1 MRREL
6 FSSDVCTQTQS
17 FEFRMYLSYAVT
29 HDPSERP
36 SASNLAPYFGV
47 KKCKPLRKV
56 LDNQHNSVNI
66 FEKGVC
72 SRSL

>member
-47 KKCKPLRKV
+47 SKYKPNKEGAR
-56 LDNQHNSVNI
+56 
-66 FEKGVC
+66 
-72 SRSL
+72 

>member
-36 SASNLAPYFGV
+36 YFGV
-47 KKCKPLRKV
+47 NKYKP
-56 LDNQHNSVNI
+56 
-66 FEKGVC
+66 
-72 SRSL
+72 

>member
-1 MRREL
+1 
-6 FSSDVCTQTQS
+6 
-17 FEFRMYLSYAVT
+17 MYLSYAVT

-36 SASNLAPYFGV
+36 SASKLAPYFGV
-47 KKCKPLRKV
+47 KNVIPIKEGGQV
-56 LDNQHNSVNI
+56 LDNQHNSVNV

>member
-47 KKCKPLRKV
+47 KKYSESLTHSLKKYKPIKEGAR
-56 LDNQHNSVNI
+56 
-66 FEKGVC
+66 
-72 SRSL
+72 